1 MSRTTSLILLVAV
14 VCAVVLGGLWYWSN
28 SASEGSDIA
37 ENALSGEARELRD
50 IKKKWIDTIK
60 RQGPDASYAAFLQ
73 EAPTLNIDVH
83 AQAHAFGEALYEVE
97 GIEGLSTCDP
107 SFEFGCYHS
116 FFGVAVNEEGIET
129 LPNFARVCKDKYQNM
144 SLPCQHGIGHGVA
157 VYTDYDL
164 EAALKLCDTISDMP
178 TGGCSSGVFM
188 EYNFHTMQITGSE
201 RYLRPHDGDDY
212 KPCATLSQ
220 KYQPSCYLEQV
231 QWWENIYEFDYEKIG
246 QLCANLPG
254 DSEANYFACYHGIG
268 NYVADHHRRV
278 TDDVIETCGLM
289 PDEQSV
295 ALCHEGASWLIREGG
310 EGMEEASKMCAALEG
325 AYKEACFDK
334 LGQFSQ

>member
-1 MSRTTSLILLVAV
+1 MPKTLFAVLVVVV
-14 VCAVVLGGLWYWSN
+14 VCAAVLCGVWWWSN
-28 SASEGSDIA
+28 ASQEAVNAEGTLSD
-37 ENALSGEARELRD
+37 EARELRE
-50 IKKKWIDTIK
+50 IKKRWIDTIK
-60 RQGPDASYAAFLQ
+60 REGPDDSYAAFLQ
-73 EAPTLNIDVH
+73 EAPTLRIDVH

-144 SLPCQHGIGHGVA
+144 SLPWQHGIGHGVV
-157 VYTDYDL
+157 VYTDYEL
-164 EAALKLCDTISDMP
+164 EDALKLCDTISDMP

-201 RYLRPHDGDDY
+201 RYLRPYEGDDY
-212 KPCATLSQ
+212 KPCATLPQ
-220 KYQPSCYLEQV
+220 QYQPSCYLEQV
-231 QWWENIYEFDYEKIG
+231 QWWENIYTFDYEKIG
-246 QLCANLPG
+246 QLCAEIPG
-254 DSEANYFACYHGIG
+254 GNRDNYNACYHGVG

-278 TDDVIETCGLM
+278 TDDVIATCARM
-289 PDEQSV
+289 PNEESV

-310 EGMEEASKMCAALEG
+310 EGLEEASKMCEALEG
-325 AYKEACFDK
+325 EYEEACFDK
-334 LGQFSQ
+334 LGRF